1 MASSKSKPKPMTSS
15 SPAAVLVLLFLAMTA
30 VMLAPCTTQAQ
41 TSPGPAPA
49 PSQSACPP
57 GFKNMVD
64 LTDFLRGTGR
74 ELITT
79 VDPALLPPIKDIIGI
94 IPHTGLKLCVCFNV
108 TASPSPPLG
117 VDTTDDIQIQCV
129 EY

>member
-1 MASSKSKPKPMTSS
+1 MASSKSKPMTPS
-15 SPAAVLVLLFLAMTA
+15 SPAAVLVLFLAMTT
-30 VMLAPCTTQAQ
+30 VMFAPCTTQAQ
-41 TSPGPAPA
+41 RAPGPAPAPA

-64 LTDFLRGTGR
+64 LTDFLRATGR

-79 VDPALLPPIKDIIGI
+79 VDPDLLPGVQSVIGI
-94 IPHTGLKLCVCFNV
+94 IPHTGLKLCVCFN
-108 TASPSPPLG
+108 AA
-117 VDTTDDIQIQCV
+117 TTGDIQCL